1 MLFVCKPTRRI
12 VCERFIGAHRWDP
25 KCCTLTSTAGKKSN
39 QKRGKERPGTIVPT
53 PPVTSN
59 GSLQRK
65 EPPTLSERTTY
76 AAVPLYLAF
85 RARSLTWFFC
95 MQAPFS
101 GLRIALAGKEL
112 ETGCQ
117 VVVWTEGSG
126 RSLSIFMI
134 DLVALCSKSAM
145 AHCKLKRQSA
155 CML

>member
-1 MLFVCKPTRRI
+1 MRKIYRCPPDGTLSATHLRVRQVRNPT
-12 VCERFIGAHRWDP
+12 
-25 KCCTLTSTAGKKSN
+25 KSEVRN
-39 QKRGKERPGTIVPT
+39 RNNRSNSSCHLKWL
-53 PPVTSN
+53 VT
-59 GSLQRK
+59 GG
-65 EPPTLSERTTY
+65 PPTLSERTY

-85 RARSLTWFFC
+85 RALSLTWFFN

-117 VVVWTEGSG
+117 AVVWTEGSG